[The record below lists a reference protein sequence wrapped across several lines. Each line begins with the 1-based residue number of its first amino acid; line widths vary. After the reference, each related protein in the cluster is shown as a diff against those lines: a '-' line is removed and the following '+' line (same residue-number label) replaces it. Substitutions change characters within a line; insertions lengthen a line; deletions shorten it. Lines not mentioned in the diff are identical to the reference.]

1 MRPVLQAA
9 RRSLTALA
17 AALLA
22 TTAQAHK
29 PSDAYLQLEVD
40 GTRIEQRLDIALR
53 DLDRELVLDAD
64 DDGSITWGEV
74 RTRWDQIAALADGA
88 LQLQPEGPSADGP
101 AVSCHVVVPPGGAR
115 PQLDEHSDGRYA
127 VLQRSWVC
135 DAPVRALR
143 VDYRLF
149 AASDPTHRGI
159 LRVRHGGHESIAAL
173 VPGAAPRHVVIDEA
187 AAGGAPLRGGL
198 DFIAEGVHHI
208 LIGTDHILFLLALLL
223 PAVLVRAARPVRH
236 GAAGGAPGPA
246 SGSAIG
252 NVLAMSLAY
261 GAPAQQPAVARGL
274 LTRATGLA
282 AAALRTGWQPAPA
295 FGPALWQVTKVVTAF
310 TAAHSITLALAVLDV
325 VNPPSR
331 WVESLIAASVVL
343 AALNN
348 LVPVTDTGR
357 WRFTFGFGL
366 VHGFGFAAVMKD
378 LGLADGA
385 LAVPLFTFNLG
396 VELGQLA
403 IVLLF
408 VPLAWAL
415 RSQPFYARWV
425 LRGGSALIAIAGLLW
440 LVDRTIT

>member
-1 MRPVLQAA
+1 MSPLLQAA
-9 RRSLTALA
+9 RRGLPALA
-17 AALLA
+17 VAWLA
-22 TTAQAHK
+22 TTAHAHK
-29 PSDAYLQLEVD
+29 PSDAYLQLAVA
-40 GTRIEQRLDIALR
+40 GTHIEQRLDIALR

-64 DDGSITWGEV
+64 GDGAITWGEV
-74 RTRWDQIAALADGA
+74 RTRWNDIAALADDA
-88 LQLQPEGPSADGP
+88 LQLQPEDT
-101 AVSCHVVVPPGGAR
+101 SCHAVAPAGGAR

-127 VLQRSWVC
+127 VLLRRWAC
-135 DAPVRALR
+135 DAPVRALG
-143 VDYRLF
+143 VDYHLF

-159 LRVRHGGHESIAAL
+159 LRIRHGGHESVAVL
-173 VPGAAPRHVVIDEA
+173 VPGAAPRRVVPDPQAE
-187 AAGGAPLRGGL
+187 GGAPTRGGL

-208 LIGTDHILFLLALLL
+208 LVGTDHILFLLALLL
-223 PAVLVRAARPVRH
+223 PAVLVRTSRPVRH
-236 GAAGGAPGPA
+236 GAAGGAPGA
-246 SGSAIG
+246 THDGVTGS
-252 NVLAMSLAY
+252 VLAMSLAY
-261 GAPAQQPAVARGL
+261 GAPARQPAVARGL
-274 LTRATGLA
+274 LDQATGLA

-310 TAAHSITLALAVLDV
+310 TVAHSITLALAVLDV

-348 LVPVTDTGR
+348 LAPVADTGR
-357 WRFTFGFGL
+357 WRFTFAFGL

-385 LAVPLFTFNLG
+385 LAGPLFTFNLG

-440 LVDRTIT
+440 LIDRTLL